1 MSTFEDVL
9 AKIDE
14 LAANIREQAPQIV
27 AETATS
33 YYKERFTE
41 KSWDG
46 EPWTPAKH
54 PPGRGSLMV
63 RSGAL
68 MRSIRP
74 TLVSATEVR
83 IGAGNDRVPYA
94 RIHNEGG
101 VIRQVPTAKQRRF
114 FWAMERSE
122 KKGAEDTG
130 AWAKMARSE
139 TLNIPIPRR
148 QFMGHSPVLNDR
160 LVSIFGELIME
171 PFK

>member
-41 KSWDG
+41 KGWDG
-46 EPWTPAKH
+46 KPWTPAKH
-54 PPGRGSLMV
+54 SPARGSLMV

-74 TLVSATEVR
+74 TLVSA
-83 IGAGNDRVPYA
+83 
-94 RIHNEGG
+94 
-101 VIRQVPTAKQRRF
+101 
-114 FWAMERSE
+114 S
-122 KKGAEDTG
+122 
-130 AWAKMARSE
+130 
-139 TLNIPIPRR
+139 
-148 QFMGHSPVLNDR
+148 
-160 LVSIFGELIME
+160 
-171 PFK
+171 